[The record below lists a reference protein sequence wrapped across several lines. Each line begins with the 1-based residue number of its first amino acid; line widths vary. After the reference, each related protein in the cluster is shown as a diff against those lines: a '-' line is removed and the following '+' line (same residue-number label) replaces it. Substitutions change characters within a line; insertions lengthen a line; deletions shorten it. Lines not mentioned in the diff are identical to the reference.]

1 MNKKILLCLAVSIA
15 SLSFHSQAES
25 SFFSLDAN
33 ADFKR
38 FSISVGGLHVMPQG
52 KAQAPKI
59 TTAVKEGEVAKNGDI
74 TLSTVYE
81 NLDPSVD
88 QRGLESALRVLGIL
102 TGGSLPG
109 ALSGSSVVNGIS
121 SWTMDGA
128 GMEAEDVTTLGIL
141 INYYFNDNISLETK
155 LGIPPKV
162 DIKGVGN
169 ITAPFTAVAT
179 PNLVGLPLEFL
190 NIKLKNDL
198 QISNLEGHGKV
209 AEARAWTPM
218 WELQYH
224 FGQSGV
230 NKFRPYLG
238 LGLMVAYFN
247 ELELTPGLE
256 KDLISAG
263 HKIANMK
270 TGEGGAALAGKLSS
284 ANPVIDIDADI
295 SFAPIAT
302 LGFTYDLNPNWFAVS
317 SISYAHLTGKTTI
330 QVNDAK
336 LGTLFASDVKL
347 QINPI
352 IGYAGIGYRF

>member
-1 MNKKILLCLAVSIA
+1 MNKKNLFCLATSIA
-15 SLSFHSQAES
+15 LLSFHSQADS
-25 SFFSLDAN
+25 SLFSLEKSP
-33 ADFKR
+33 DFKK
-38 FSISVGGLHVMPQG
+38 FSISVGALHVMPQG

-59 TTAVKEGEVAKNGDI
+59 TTAVKEGEIARNGDI

-88 QRGLESALRVLGIL
+88 QKALESALKVLGFL
-102 TGGSLPG
+102 TGGTLP
-109 ALSGSSVVNGIS
+109 AAVSGSSKVNDIS
-121 SWTMDGA
+121 GWTMNGA

-141 INYYFNDNISLETK
+141 INYHFNDHLSFESK

-179 PNLVGLPLEFL
+179 PAIAGLPLKFL
-190 NIKLKNDL
+190 NIQLKNDL
-198 QISNLEGHGKV
+198 QITNLGAHGKV

-218 WELQYH
+218 WEMQYH
-224 FGQSGV
+224 FGQTGV

-238 LGLMVAYFN
+238 VGLMVAYFN
-247 ELELTPGLE
+247 ELELTPGL
-256 KDLISAG
+256 KADLIKAG

-284 ANPVIDIDADI
+284 AKPSIDMEADL

-302 LGFTYDLNPNWFAVS
+302 VGFTYDLTPNWFAVS

-330 QVNDAK
+330 EVNDAK